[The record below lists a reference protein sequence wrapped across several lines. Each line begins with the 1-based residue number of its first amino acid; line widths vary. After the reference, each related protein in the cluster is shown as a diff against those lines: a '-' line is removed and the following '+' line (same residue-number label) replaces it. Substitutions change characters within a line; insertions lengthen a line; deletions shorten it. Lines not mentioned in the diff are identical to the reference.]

1 MDRRERNI
9 LLVIPGILLIIMAV
23 HVLHW
28 FSLSAYPVQYVSS
41 FRAAIDPNTASADEL
56 QRLPGVGP
64 VIAQR
69 IISFRSKTGPFEDAD
84 ELTAVKGIGPKKLAK
99 MKPYIA
105 LRRD

>member
-1 MDRRERNI
+1 MDRRERN
-9 LLVIPGILLIIMAV
+9 LLLLISCLLLIGMTVQAFR
-23 HVLHW
+23 W

-69 IISFRSKTGPFEDAD
+69 IIAFRSKTGPFEDAD